1 MSLNICVDCKF
12 EKKKCKCKEKP
23 PTVELKSSWWRRI
36 FFWTR

>member
-12 EKKKCKCKEKP
+12 EKKKCKCKVKP
-23 PTVELKSSWWRRI
+23 IVIKSSWWRRI